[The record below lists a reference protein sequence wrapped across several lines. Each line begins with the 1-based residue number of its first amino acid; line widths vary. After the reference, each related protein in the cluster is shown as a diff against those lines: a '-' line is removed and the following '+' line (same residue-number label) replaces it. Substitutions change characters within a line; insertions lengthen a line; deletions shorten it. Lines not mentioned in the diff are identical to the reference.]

1 MNWQQALDDFV
12 NVRTITLDSR
22 GQSTY
27 GPRYLVPIVGGG
39 TAVQRWTGRN

>member
-12 NVRTITLDSR
+12 NVGTITLDSR
-22 GQSTY
+22 GQLTY
-27 GPRYLVPIVGGG
+27 GSRCPVSIVGGG